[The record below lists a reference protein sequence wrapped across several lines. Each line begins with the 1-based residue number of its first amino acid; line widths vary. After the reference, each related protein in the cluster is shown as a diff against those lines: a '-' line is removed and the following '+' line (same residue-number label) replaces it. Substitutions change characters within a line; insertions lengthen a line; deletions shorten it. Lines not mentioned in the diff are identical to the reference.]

1 MGSRSWEN
9 KSVSDF
15 DCQRSVTEAELA
27 GGLYGPVL
35 IGKVE
40 ICQFKL
46 MVVISGLEYRRYPAE
61 IALISGSWT
70 GWGIEYWLC

>member
-46 MVVISGLEYRRYPAE
+46 TIVISRLGYRRYPAE
-61 IALISGSWT
+61 IVLISGSWT
-70 GWGIEYWLC
+70 GRGIEY